1 MIKAISIPGKLER
14 YAAIDELDAK
24 VVESFEEKEYATV
37 EEHDK
42 TIKQVKMVLGDLEKK
57 K

>member
-24 VVESFEEKEYATV
+24 VVESFEEKEYAIDSKEVVPQPPLST
-37 EEHDK
+37 H
-42 TIKQVKMVLGDLEKK
+42 L
-57 K
+57 